1 MEAFCMKYGGTN
13 QTKNCMKKPRIVTG
27 TENRRVSVQQK
38 VTAHMEK
45 IRALKITNSGE
56 YCTIKT
62 SNQSKLCRKKR
73 KLCKVFSKL
82 SNNHLK
88 F

>member
-1 MEAFCMKYGGTN
+1 MKYGGTN

-27 TENRRVSVQQK
+27 TENRRVSVQQN

-62 SNQSKLCRKKR
+62 SNQSELCRKKC
-73 KLCKVFSKL
+73 KLCKASFKL
-82 SNNHLK
+82 SKNYL
-88 F
+88 